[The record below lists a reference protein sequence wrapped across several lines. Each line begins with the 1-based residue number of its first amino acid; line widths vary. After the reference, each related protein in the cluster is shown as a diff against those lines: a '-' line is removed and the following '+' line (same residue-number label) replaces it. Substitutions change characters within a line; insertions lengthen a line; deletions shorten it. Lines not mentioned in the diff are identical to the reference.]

1 MELGQLREQDS
12 HRALDGLERKM
23 AMSLIQFA
31 SSDLEEAEEK
41 QTWQPWAQVKESK
54 EDSHLRLGAQALDS
68 REGFWVLETGEGEK
82 EKKQLLGETVGAV
95 GCFWKPLLASL
106 SQPNCPRPGQPHLRE
121 QTCIC
126 LDDPGLCWAGW
137 WWSRGACGVFV
148 PKESQRCEVALAP
161 QHGEAWAALMRQL
174 RTQAL
179 QCQPWC
185 TCADLGSVPKAGK
198 AGGRLGVACVRP
210 GGRAPFKPGFTL

>member
-1 MELGQLREQDS
+1 
-12 HRALDGLERKM
+12 
-23 AMSLIQFA
+23 MSLIQFA

-68 REGFWVLETGEGEK
+68 REGFWVLETREGEE

-95 GCFWKPLLASL
+95 GCFWKPPLASL
-106 SQPNCPRPGQPHLRE
+106 SQPNCPRPGQPHLRQ

-126 LDDPGLCWAGW
+126 PDDTGLCWAGW

-148 PKESQRCEVALAP
+148 PTESRRCEVTLAS
-161 QHGEAWAALMRQL
+161 QHREAWAALMCQL
-174 RTQAL
+174 RTQVLAASAVMHM
-179 QCQPWC
+179 CR
-185 TCADLGSVPKAGK
+185 LGVCPQGWKGW
-198 AGGRLGVACVRP
+198 GRLGVVCVRP
-210 GGRAPFKPGFTL
+210 GGRAPFKPGLTL